1 MNKKNILI
9 IYWHGRIFPLKDT
22 IEKHLYSWKSYSK
35 HNVIY
40 INIRFGF
47 PRALIKKIRIDVV
60 IFHNLFIDRR
70 WFPKHFQKYLE
81 KCEYLK
87 KLKCL
92 KIALPQDEF
101 FNTKILNDFIND
113 FGIIYVLTLANKD
126 SIKKIYNKIDSGKVK
141 FKQVLPG
148 YIDDK
153 TIENINNLKIKNIPR
168 KIDIG
173 YRAFKN
179 TYNLGE
185 KGLQK
190 IKIAEIIEKE
200 AKLIGLKT
208 DIAVYK
214 SLRNFIR
221 GEKWFEFLLSCKATI
236 GVEGGASVLDRDGK
250 ISEKVKEYQ
259 ADNPDS
265 SFDDVKRNCFPQE
278 DNKLNYSC
286 ISPRHLEACI
296 TETCQLLLEGKYNNV
311 LKPWI
316 HYIPIKEDYSNLHEV
331 LNLLKNDKYVNEIK
345 KNAYRDIVQSGK
357 YTYKNFIDEVE
368 EEVIDK
374 YVINNGFNYSKQNNF
389 ILRILNIVEQ
399 TNWLVTK
406 IESRI
411 IELIPKKI
419 VTKIRNFYGK
429 IIER

>member
-35 HNVIY
+35 HNVVY

-47 PRALIKKIRIDVV
+47 PIALIKKIRIDVV

-81 KCEYLK
+81 KCEYLRE
-87 KLKCL
+87 LNCL
-92 KIALPQDEF
+92 KIVIAQDEY
-101 FNTKILNDFIND
+101 FNTRLLNEFIND
-113 FGIIYVLTLANKD
+113 FGIIYVLTLADKD
-126 SIKKIYNKIDSGKVK
+126 SIEKIYNKIDAEKVK
-141 FKQVLPG
+141 FRQVLSG
-148 YIDDK
+148 YIDYK
-153 TIENINNLKIKNIPR
+153 TIESINKLKIKNIPR

-179 TYNLGE
+179 AYNLGE

-190 IKIAEIIEKE
+190 IKIAEIIDKE

-208 DIAVYK
+208 DVAVYK
-214 SLRNFIR
+214 SIRDFIR

-236 GVEGGASVLDRDGK
+236 GVEGGSSVLDEDGK
-250 ISEKVKEYQ
+250 ISEKVKKYQ
-259 ADNPDS
+259 EDNPNS
-265 SFDDVKRNCFPQE
+265 SFDVVKKNCFPHE
-278 DNKLNYSC
+278 DNTLNYSC

-296 TETCQLLLEGKYNNV
+296 TETCQLLLEGEYSNI

-316 HYIPIKEDYSNLHEV
+316 HYIPIKEDYSNVHEV

-345 KNAYRDIVQSGK
+345 KNAYKDIVQSGK

-368 EEVIDK
+368 EEIIDK
-374 YVINNGFNYSKQNNF
+374 YVINNSMNYSKNNKL
-389 ILRILNIVEQ
+389 ILRILNVTEQ
-399 TNWLVTK
+399 TNWLVIK

-411 IELIPKKI
+411 IEIVPKKI
-419 VTKIRNFYGK
+419 VLKIRNFYGK
-429 IIER
+429 IVER